1 MVKIDRFGDR
11 SNIVLDLKKID
22 AGGHQLLG
30 TWAASTGLL
39 TVDGGH
45 SGRRKSFVDPTE
57 PLIITTVLV
66 CILYSSHTH
75 SYTYLTKRFLNGN
88 ST

>member
-45 SGRRKSFVDPTE
+45 SGRSKSFVDPTE

-66 CILYSSHTH
+66 CIVYTAYSHLFI
-75 SYTYLTKRFLNGN
+75 YLSVILQNRF
-88 ST
+88 